1 MGKNNKLR
9 TLKVTAIAALTAA
22 ITTGTAFAGN
32 LTVFST
38 SDVHGSVIGWNYFTA
53 KAADVGLAKVSTLIN
68 EARGQQTKDDA
79 MLIVDAGDI
88 LQGTPLDT
96 YMVQNQDEWQAGDH
110 PMFAAFRT
118 IGYDAITCGNHEFN
132 FGLDYLRKASAKN
145 NNLLGANVIDTKT
158 NKTWQGVKPYV
169 LKTIKID
176 GEALKVGI
184 IGTVT
189 PAIPN
194 FEAPVHYQGIH
205 FVSQVPVIQQGIKE
219 LKKQGADIIIAAT
232 HSGVERADRDSA
244 ENQVVSIAK
253 ACPEL
258 SLLICAHN
266 HVVIDNTKGIKAPD
280 GMVYK
285 DAVINGVPIV
295 ESGKDGKFVG
305 KSQLTLHK
313 VKGKWTV
320 EKVTTQALSV
330 KGVADDPVITA
341 QVKPWHDKTLKY
353 LQQTVGEADGAFIGA
368 ESNHQDS
375 AIVDLINN
383 IQREVAGT
391 QLSAAAAFNT
401 SQNIEK
407 GPITLQQLSGLYIY
421 ENYLYGIEVTGAQLR
436 KYMEHAASYYGTSPD
451 YNYDMLQGADYTID
465 MSRPK
470 GARITKLQYQGKDVK
485 DTDKFTLAMND
496 YRFNG
501 GSGYMEAMGFNEN
514 NPPKV
519 VYDSIKELGDAG
531 QVRSLIVD
539 YIKKKGKIT
548 PVVDH
553 NWQAVGLQS
562 QK

>member
-1 MGKNNKLR
+1 
-9 TLKVTAIAALTAA
+9 
-22 ITTGTAFAGN
+22 
-32 LTVFST
+32 
-38 SDVHGSVIGWNYFTA
+38 
-53 KAADVGLAKVSTLIN
+53 
-68 EARGQQTKDDA
+68 
-79 MLIVDAGDI
+79 MLIIDAGDI

-194 FEAPVHYQGIH
+194 FEAPVHYQGVH

-280 GMVYK
+280 GTVYK

>member
-79 MLIVDAGDI
+79 MLIIDAGDI

-176 GEALKVGI
+176 GEELKVGI

-194 FEAPVHYQGIH
+194 FEAPVHYQGVH

-280 GMVYK
+280 GTVYK

-353 LQQTVGEADGAFIGA
+353 LQHKVGEADGAFIGA

-407 GPITLQQLSGLYIY
+407 GPITL
-421 ENYLYGIEVTGAQLR
+421 
-436 KYMEHAASYYGTSPD
+436 
-451 YNYDMLQGADYTID
+451 
-465 MSRPK
+465 
-470 GARITKLQYQGKDVK
+470 
-485 DTDKFTLAMND
+485 
-496 YRFNG
+496 
-501 GSGYMEAMGFNEN
+501 
-514 NPPKV
+514 
-519 VYDSIKELGDAG
+519 
-531 QVRSLIVD
+531 
-539 YIKKKGKIT
+539 
-548 PVVDH
+548 
-553 NWQAVGLQS
+553 
-562 QK
+562 

>member
-79 MLIVDAGDI
+79 MLIIDAGDI

-194 FEAPVHYQGIH
+194 FEAPVHYQGVH

-232 HSGVERADRDSA
+232 HSGVERADRD
-244 ENQVVSIAK
+244 
-253 ACPEL
+253 
-258 SLLICAHN
+258 
-266 HVVIDNTKGIKAPD
+266 
-280 GMVYK
+280 
-285 DAVINGVPIV
+285 
-295 ESGKDGKFVG
+295 
-305 KSQLTLHK
+305 
-313 VKGKWTV
+313 
-320 EKVTTQALSV
+320 
-330 KGVADDPVITA
+330 
-341 QVKPWHDKTLKY
+341 
-353 LQQTVGEADGAFIGA
+353 
-368 ESNHQDS
+368 
-375 AIVDLINN
+375 
-383 IQREVAGT
+383 
-391 QLSAAAAFNT
+391 
-401 SQNIEK
+401 
-407 GPITLQQLSGLYIY
+407 
-421 ENYLYGIEVTGAQLR
+421 
-436 KYMEHAASYYGTSPD
+436 
-451 YNYDMLQGADYTID
+451 
-465 MSRPK
+465 
-470 GARITKLQYQGKDVK
+470 
-485 DTDKFTLAMND
+485 
-496 YRFNG
+496 
-501 GSGYMEAMGFNEN
+501 
-514 NPPKV
+514 
-519 VYDSIKELGDAG
+519 
-531 QVRSLIVD
+531 
-539 YIKKKGKIT
+539 
-548 PVVDH
+548 
-553 NWQAVGLQS
+553 
-562 QK
+562 

>member
-53 KAADVGLAKVSTLIN
+53 KAADVGLAKVSMLIN

-79 MLIVDAGDI
+79 MLIIDAGDI

-194 FEAPVHYQGIH
+194 FEAPVHYQGVH

-280 GMVYK
+280 GTVYK

-548 PVVDH
+548 PVVDN
-553 NWQAVGLQS
+553 NWQAVGLQA